1 MSRNYI
7 KFLGTAGARI
17 VVSKQLRS
25 SGGTLISLDGSLLLL
40 DPGPGT
46 LVRCARSKPKIDPT
60 KLDGIILTHRHI
72 DHSTDI
78 NVMIEAM
85 TEGGFRK
92 KGKLYAPRE
101 CLEGEDSVVFNY
113 AKDLLEGLEVLRPH
127 GRYQIGSMSLRASGP
142 HRHPAETYGVIF
154 ESSIGDV
161 AFMADTE
168 YFPELVE
175 WYPRA
180 DFLVM
185 NVVRLQPHESGKVMH
200 LCLEDA
206 RSLITSIR
214 PKVAILTHFGMTM
227 IRAKPWELAEK
238 VSIETGVKVLAA
250 SDGMTVALDPGVE
263 ETRRDTPS

>member
-1 MSRNYI
+1 MSNNYI

-25 SGGTLISLDGSLLLL
+25 SGGTVISLDGSLLLL

-46 LVRCARSKPKIDPT
+46 LVRCARSRPKIDAM

-85 TEGGFRK
+85 TEGGFK
-92 KGKLYAPRE
+92 KRGRLYAPLD
-101 CLEGEDSVVFNY
+101 CLERENSVVLNY
-113 AKDLLEGLEVLRPH
+113 VKEFLDGVEVLHPH
-127 GRYQIGSMSLRASGP
+127 SRYCIGGMSFRTSGP
-142 HRHPAETYGVIF
+142 HRHSAETCGVIF

-161 AFMADTE
+161 AFVADTE

-175 WYPRA
+175 WYSGA
-180 DFLVM
+180 SFLVM
-185 NVVRLQPHESGKVMH
+185 NVVRLQPHESGEVMH

-206 RSLITSIR
+206 SSLISTIK
-214 PKVAILTHFGMTM
+214 PKLAILTHFGMTM
-227 IRAKPWELAEK
+227 IKAKPWELAK
-238 VSIETGVKVLAA
+238 KLSAETGVKVLAA
-250 SDGMTVALDPGVE
+250 ADGMTAALDAHV
-263 ETRRDTPS
+263 